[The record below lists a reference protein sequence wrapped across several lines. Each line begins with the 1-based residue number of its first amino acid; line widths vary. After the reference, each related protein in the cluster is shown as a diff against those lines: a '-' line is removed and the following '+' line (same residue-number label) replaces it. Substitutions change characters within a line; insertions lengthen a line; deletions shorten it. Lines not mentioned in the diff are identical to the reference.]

1 VAVTADHRAQVEDL
15 LADYRRSR
23 EQLAA
28 AHRALASVRESVAS
42 EDGMVTATVGA
53 QGTLTGLV
61 IADAAYQRYRPA
73 ELAGLVVRITA
84 SAAAR
89 AAGQAQRAL
98 QDVLP
103 ASADP
108 AALLAG
114 RADLRDEEIGADT
127 GEQAGDDARRQA
139 RPDAQWRGGDDEES
153 FEHQSWLDGTHRA
166 QQGRLA

>member
-23 EQLAA
+23 EQLATV
-28 AHRALASVRESVAS
+28 HRALVSIRESVTS

-53 QGTLTGLV
+53 QGTLTDLV

-73 ELAGLVVRITA
+73 ELARLVVRTTT
-84 SAAAR
+84 AAATR
-89 AAGQAQRAL
+89 AAGQAHRAL

-114 RADLRDEEIGADT
+114 RADLRDDEVGADPA
-127 GEQAGDDARRQA
+127 EQADEQV
-139 RPDAQWRGGDDEES
+139 RPAGRWRAADDEES